1 MGGKRYLS
9 KRTRRYI
16 GAIIATGVTT
26 FIAMTM
32 VPSASAQEC
41 GLREATHWQLALHDE
56 TVEQSP
62 DYIRDVTEA
71 FLVACPNRPEFQDA
85 SRIAGR
91 AAADMQDAQGAAL
104 HFRNAGWMTDLVS
117 NFYAISV
124 FHAAGD
130 AKAAWQV
137 RDRMIESWRNKL
149 ERHQSVSV
157 SAEPVEHGMIYQ
169 LYFSETDRE
178 SGTRAAWVAV
188 PYGPGLP
195 ATLAFSHDR
204 MRIALRKAKAAE
216 DFDFRYVDLHRCQGR
231 RTLGRIDMDI
241 STSDFD
247 DAARASLSAYLADP
261 DLPSADGTDEI
272 TFCAFPH
279 RLLPGPPN
287 P

>member
-1 MGGKRYLS
+1 MGGKRFLS

-26 FIAMTM
+26 FMAMNM

-41 GLREATHWQLALHDE
+41 GLREATQWQLALNDE

-62 DYIRDVTEA
+62 DYVRGVTEA
-71 FLVACPNRPEFQDA
+71 FLTACPERPEFQDA

-91 AAADMQDAQGAAL
+91 AAADMQDVHGAAA
-104 HFRNAGWMTDLVS
+104 HFRNAGWMPDLVS

-130 AKAAWQV
+130 AKTAWRI
-137 RDRMIESWRNKL
+137 RDRMVESWRSKL
-149 ERHQSVSV
+149 ERHPSVSV

-169 LYFSETDRE
+169 LYFSETDRD
-178 SGTRAAWVAV
+178 SGARAAWVAV
-188 PYGPGLP
+188 PFGPGLP
-195 ATLAFSHDR
+195 ATLTFSHDR
-204 MRIALRKAKAAE
+204 MRMALRKAKAAE

-231 RTLGRIDMDI
+231 RTLGRIETEI

-247 DAARASLSAYLADP
+247 TAARAGLSAYLANP
-261 DLPSADGTDEI
+261 DQPSASQAVNI
-272 TFCAFPH
+272 TLCAFPQ
-279 RLLPGPPN
+279 RLLPGPPK